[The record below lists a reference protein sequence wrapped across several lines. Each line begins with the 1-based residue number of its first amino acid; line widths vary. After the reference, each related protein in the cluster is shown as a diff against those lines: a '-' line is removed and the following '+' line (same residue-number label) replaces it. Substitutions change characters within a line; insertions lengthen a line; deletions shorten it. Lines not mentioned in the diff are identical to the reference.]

1 MNVLGVLF
9 DCTLNWAHH
18 INKVLSKAS
27 SAKYAIRMIAKFFN
41 KKELNE
47 IITAYYFSI
56 LYYNAEIWL
65 LPTLPPLL
73 KQKLLS
79 SSANILRISINNH
92 DRMLSFTRI
101 HKMANR
107 ATPEMMSK
115 YKHALQLHKIYNDT
129 GMGEDWIQLNFNQN
143 FNSRL
148 TKFITT
154 DTSRYKIG
162 KNRMSNR
169 LRVINNEIELS
180 DLNKSYNAFKM
191 LMKKLYLSGT
201 PIT

>member
-1 MNVLGVLF
+1 M
-9 DCTLNWAHH
+9 
-18 INKVLSKAS
+18 K
-27 SAKYAIRMIAKFFN
+27 
-41 KKELNE
+41 
-47 IITAYYFSI
+47 SI
-56 LYYNAEIWL
+56 LFVYIGYCVGCYYGDRGYKALPWL
-65 LPTLPPLL
+65 HW
-73 KQKLLS
+73 KL
-79 SSANILRISINNH
+79 
-92 DRMLSFTRI
+92 DREG
-101 HKMANR
+101 K
-107 ATPEMMSK
+107 SK
-115 YKHALQLHKIYNDT
+115 I
-129 GMGEDWIQLNFNQN
+129 EDWIQLNFNQN

>member
-1 MNVLGVLF
+1 MLF
-9 DCTLNWAHH
+9 KIYQA
-18 INKVLSKAS
+18 
-27 SAKYAIRMIAKFFN
+27 
-41 KKELNE
+41 
-47 IITAYYFSI
+47 
-56 LYYNAEIWL
+56 L
-65 LPTLPPLL
+65 LWPLL
-73 KQKLLS
+73 WK
-79 SSANILRISINNH
+79 
-92 DRMLSFTRI
+92 SFF
-101 HKMANR
+101 
-107 ATPEMMSK
+107 

-143 FNSRL
+143 FSGRL

-201 PIT
+201 PITWNKNSTFRNHEAQTLNKMNDQNLLRWYSNGIIEWTLAYY